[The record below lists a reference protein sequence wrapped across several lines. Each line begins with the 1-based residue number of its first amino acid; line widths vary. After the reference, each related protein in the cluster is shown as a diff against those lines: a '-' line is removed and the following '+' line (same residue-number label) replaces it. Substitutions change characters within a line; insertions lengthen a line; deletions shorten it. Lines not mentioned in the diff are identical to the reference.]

1 MWVYLSFSFIFS
13 DIRLI
18 SHEFRLVYV
27 ATNIIPCAVEK
38 LYCPHVITYAQS
50 GRGGYRCLISRY
62 QEKIEENSVYI
73 GLLVQLYWLYFLCI
87 FREDENLKGYLWYH
101 IFFLSYLNICNNEIF
116 TGINSRKKKFV
127 WYFSKLFKP
136 RQRVVKTF
144 SVNYLGQFG

>member
-50 GRGGYRCLISRY
+50 RRGGYRCLISRY
-62 QEKIEENSVYI
+62 QEKIEENSACI
-73 GLLVQLYWLYFLCI
+73 GLLVQLHWLYFLFI
-87 FREDENLKGYLWYH
+87 FREDENLKGYLWYR
-101 IFFLSYLNICNNEIF
+101 IFSLLPEYMQQRNIYRDQF
-116 TGINSRKKKFV
+116 TKKKFV